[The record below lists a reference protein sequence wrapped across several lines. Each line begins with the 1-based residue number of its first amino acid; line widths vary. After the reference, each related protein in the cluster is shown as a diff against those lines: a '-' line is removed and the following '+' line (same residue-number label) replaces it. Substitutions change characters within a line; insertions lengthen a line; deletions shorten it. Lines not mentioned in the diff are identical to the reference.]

1 MEALREI
8 IGGSR
13 LAEVIDLPAEFKT
26 SDLEV
31 IILPLIKEKKK
42 KLAEKIH
49 AIHAIPIKLADLPRH
64 KMGRELSKVDRD
76 HIYTNER

>member
-8 IGGSR
+8 IVGSR
-13 LAEVIDLPAEFKT
+13 LAEVIELPEEFKT

-31 IILPLIKEKKK
+31 IILPLLKEKKDTSAAK
-42 KLAEKIH
+42 INTIPVKLV
-49 AIHAIPIKLADLPRH
+49 DLPRH
-64 KMGRELSKVDRD
+64 KMGRELSIIDRD